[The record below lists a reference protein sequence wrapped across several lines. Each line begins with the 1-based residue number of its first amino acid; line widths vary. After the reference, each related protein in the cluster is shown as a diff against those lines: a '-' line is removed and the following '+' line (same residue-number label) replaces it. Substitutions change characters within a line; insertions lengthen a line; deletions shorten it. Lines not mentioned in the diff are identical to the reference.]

1 MIQTACPL
9 DCWDAC
15 GITVDPSRPTSLV
28 STPTH
33 PMDNG
38 ALCALLNK
46 HIHETPRITTPR
58 IDGREVSMA
67 EALDAVADAL
77 RADTSLLW
85 RGSGHLGVM
94 QSVTDLLMERLGG
107 TLTSGSLC
115 DSAGAAGV
123 TAGRGLNRPL
133 PPEQIARSEVVVV
146 WGRNLTVTQKH
157 LIPHIEGKRL
167 IVIDPV
173 RTPIAKRAEIHLQIK
188 PRTDFYLA
196 ILLAR
201 FSIMEDGEDHAW
213 LEKFGSEWEEFYEF
227 TREFR
232 IKALLQHMGL
242 SLDQMGDMLRLIQ
255 THKTVFLVGIP
266 LQHYT
271 QGHAI
276 TWAIDSLAA
285 VLGLFGR
292 EGCGVSYMGNSRQGL
307 ANPFEVSV
315 PRVPIVTT
323 PFERFETVI
332 VQGGNPAGSM
342 PDSQRVEAALKRVKN
357 LIYFGLYANETS
369 ALSRIIIPAQNF
381 LEKEDIRLSYGHQ
394 YVTPMHKAIV
404 AEYGI
409 SEYDF
414 VVEIVRRLEQKPIE
428 SEAYYLSTWLDQCGM
443 EDGQRV
449 LPDYVRLPYAD
460 GFGEEGEEEFVFI
473 DEYEDEEEPMAFR
486 RFRKPKEVPFD
497 GHYWL
502 LTPKSLHALNTQF
515 ARKTEAY
522 LSPKCGFAEGERIR
536 LYNEQGA
543 LELTVRLSED
553 VRSDCVL
560 VYGSTPGV
568 NRLTPALLSEEG
580 EGACYGE
587 AKVQIERVHHG

>member
-15 GITVDPSRPTSLV
+15 GITVDPARPEAPV

-46 HIHETPRITTPR
+46 HMHEAPRITTPR
-58 IDGREVSMA
+58 IDGEAVSME
-67 EALDAVADAL
+67 EALDAVASAL
-77 RADTSLLW
+77 RSDRSLLW

-94 QSVTDLLMERLGG
+94 QSVTDLLMERVGG

-115 DSAGAAGV
+115 DSAGQAGV
-123 TAGRGLNRPL
+123 EAGRGINRHL
-133 PPEQIARSEVVVV
+133 SPEQIAQAEVVVV
-146 WGRNLTVTQKH
+146 WGRNITVTNKH
-157 LIPHIEGKRL
+157 LMPYLEGKRL

-196 ILLAR
+196 MLLAR

-213 LEKFGSEWEEFYEF
+213 LERFGSEWEEFYEF

-232 IKALLQHMGL
+232 IKAILAHMGL

-266 LQHYT
+266 LQHYV
-271 QGHAI
+271 QGHAV

-292 EGCGVSYMGNSRQGL
+292 EGCGVSYMGSSRQGFD
-307 ANPFEVSV
+307 NPFAVSL
-315 PRVPIVTT
+315 PRVPTVTA
-323 PFERFETVI
+323 PFERFETVL
-332 VQGGNPAGSM
+332 VQGGNPAESM
-342 PDSQRVEAALKRVKN
+342 PDSNRVQAALDAVKN
-357 LIYFGLYANETS
+357 LIYFGLYENETS
-369 ALSRIIIPAQNF
+369 ARARIIIPAKNF

-394 YVTPMHKAIV
+394 YVTPMHKVTEA
-404 AEYGI
+404 AYGI

-414 VVEIVRRLEQKPIE
+414 SVEILRRLGLEPIE
-428 SEAYYLSTWLDQCGM
+428 SEAHYLNVWLDQCG
-443 EDGQRV
+443 EEKGYGV
-449 LPDYVRLPYAD
+449 LPDYDPLPYAD
-460 GFGEEGEEEFVFI
+460 GFGEEGDEEFVFI
-473 DEYEDEEEPMAFR
+473 DEYEDDDEPIGFR
-486 RFRKPKEVPFD
+486 RFRKPGEESFD

-502 LTPKSLHALNTQF
+502 LTPKSLKALNTQF
-515 ARKTEAY
+515 VRKSEVY
-522 LSPKCGFAEGERIR
+522 LSAECGFAEGERVR
-536 LYNEQGA
+536 LRNEQGE
-543 LELTVRLSED
+543 LELTVKLSED
-553 VRSDCVL
+553 VRPDCAL

-587 AKVQIERVHHG
+587 AKVQIERVG

>member
-15 GITVDPSRPTSLV
+15 GITVDPARPEALV

-46 HIHETPRITTPR
+46 HMHEASRITTPR
-58 IDGREVSMA
+58 IDGQVVAME
-67 EALDAVADAL
+67 EALDAVAAAL
-77 RADTSLLW
+77 RSDRSLLW
-85 RGSGHLGVM
+85 QGSGNLGVM
-94 QSVTDLLMERLGG
+94 QSVTDLLMERVGG

-115 DSAGAAGV
+115 DSAGQAGV
-123 TAGRGLNRPL
+123 EAGRGINCHLS
-133 PPEQIARSEVVVV
+133 PEQIAQAEVVVV
-146 WGRNLTVTQKH
+146 WGRNITVTNKH
-157 LIPHIEGKRL
+157 LMPNLEGKRL

-173 RTPIAKRAEIHLQIK
+173 RTPIAKRAEIYLQIK

-196 ILLAR
+196 MLLAR

-213 LEKFGSEWEEFYEF
+213 LERFGSEWEEFYEF

-232 IKALLQHMGL
+232 IKAILAHMGL

-266 LQHYT
+266 LQHYV
-271 QGHAI
+271 QGHAV

-292 EGCGVSYMGNSRQGL
+292 EGCGVSYMGSSRQGFD
-307 ANPFEVSV
+307 NPFAVSL
-315 PRVPIVTT
+315 PRVPTVTA
-323 PFERFETVI
+323 PFERFEAVL
-332 VQGGNPAGSM
+332 VQGGNPAESM
-342 PDSQRVEAALKRVKN
+342 PDSNRVQAALDAVKN
-357 LIYFGLYANETS
+357 LIYFGLYENETS
-369 ALSRIIIPAQNF
+369 ARARIIIPAKNF

-394 YVTPMHKAIV
+394 YVTPMHKVTEA
-404 AEYGI
+404 AYGI

-414 VVEIVRRLEQKPIE
+414 SVEILRRLGLEPIE
-428 SEAYYLSTWLDQCGM
+428 SEAHYLSAWLDQCGD
-443 EDGQRV
+443 EKGYGV
-449 LPDYVRLPYAD
+449 LPDYHPLPYAE
-460 GFGEEGEEEFVFI
+460 GFGEEGDEEFVFI
-473 DEYEDEEEPMAFR
+473 DEYEDDEEPIGFR
-486 RFRKPKEVPFD
+486 RFRKPREESFD

-502 LTPKSLHALNTQF
+502 LTPKSLKALNTQF
-515 ARKTEAY
+515 VRKSEVY
-522 LSPKCGFAEGERIR
+522 LSAECGFAEGECVR
-536 LYNEQGA
+536 LRNEQGE
-543 LELTVRLSED
+543 LELTVKLSED
-553 VRSDCVL
+553 VRPDCAL

-568 NRLTPALLSEEG
+568 NRLTPACLSEEG

-587 AKVQIERVHHG
+587 AKVQIERVG